1 MGSVP
6 RLHRLSQNWLKFSG
20 FVELD
25 ELIILVINCYDFDYG
40 LGLKLAKYSFHKF
53 LKTMAKVKSS
63 HFCDNIFSFI
73 SRSKWNILHIF

>member
-1 MGSVP
+1 MENIIATKVNITNLLTHDCKNFFNVNAEKSSNSLGESMGSVP

-40 LGLKLAKYSFHKF
+40 LGLK
-53 LKTMAKVKSS
+53 
-63 HFCDNIFSFI
+63 
-73 SRSKWNILHIF
+73 